1 MTLVKPKSDDQVQG
15 EQTKK
20 RTHRLPRPKHGKR
33 WSLLIVALLLI
44 LAFAGKFLLSK
55 GPSAAAITYTEER
68 VAPRTIT
75 NSLTGSGTL
84 QPANSYTVTTLIEG
98 EVLSADFEEG
108 DMVEQD
114 SVLYEIDSEDAAAN
128 IEKAQISLS
137 QAQRSYESTAENQ
150 TVKANSSGTLY
161 TLDVKEGD
169 EVSQGQTIATIRNDS
184 TMTLTVPFPAED
196 AATFHVGQTA
206 QVTLDGSFE
215 TLTGTVQSISGGNA
229 VGTGNTITRDVTIAV
244 QNPGG
249 LSAVQVATASVN
261 GLGSAG
267 NGTFT
272 YQSESTVTA
281 SASGTVAAV
290 HVSEG
295 SAVSKGQ
302 VLITLGGDDLED
314 QLQNAADSLRNAE
327 LSMEN
332 TQKQLENYTI
342 TSPISG
348 TVIDKEYKAGDTVE
362 SGKTLCTIYDL
373 SYLEMTL
380 NIDELDISTVEAGQT
395 VQITAEAVEGKTFT
409 GVVTKV
415 SVAGTT
421 SGGITSYPVTV
432 RIDETD
438 GLLPGMNVD
447 AEIVLEEAA
456 DTLAIPSSAVTR
468 GSGNTSLV
476 LITQDSPSA
485 ESAVEQESPEGY
497 VYVQVETGISDN
509 SYVQIHSSGGGPHL
523 HAHRKGGICGYRWPV
538 RLRKIHLHEHHRLPG
553 CAHLRHLSAG
563 RTGRRADGY
572 QSVGSDPQRAAGV
585 HLSAVQPAAQAGPA
599 GKCGGTADVCRRPQG
614 GAPAAGPRGTGAG
627 RPGRQAPPSAQ
638 SALRRSAA
646 AGVHRPGPGRPSR
659 RHPGRRAHRRPGLSH
674 QPGGAG
680 DAPGPAPSGQHGGT
694 YHP

>member
-1 MTLVKPKSDDQVQG
+1 MTFVKPKGDAIAQAEPSKQRKWHL
-15 EQTKK
+15 TK
-20 RTHRLPRPKHGKR
+20 PKHGKR
-33 WSLLIVALLLI
+33 WLILSVTAVLLLA
-44 LAFAGKFLLSK
+44 LAGKFLLVQR
-55 GPSAAAITYTEER
+55 PAAAAISYTEES
-68 VAPRTIT
+68 VAKRTIT

-98 EVLSADFEEG
+98 EELSANFEEG
-108 DMVEQD
+108 ETVEAD
-114 SVLYEIDSEDAAAN
+114 TVLYEIDSDDAAAN
-128 IEKAQISLS
+128 IEKAQISLN

-150 TVKANSSGTLY
+150 TVQANSSGTLY
-161 TLDVKEGD
+161 TLEVKKGD

-196 AATFHVGQTA
+196 AATFYVGQAA

-215 TLTGTVQSISGGNA
+215 TLSGTVETVSGSEV
-229 VGTGNTITRDVTIAV
+229 VGTGNTVTRKVTIAV

-249 LSAVQVATASVN
+249 LSASQVAAASVN

-281 SASGTVAAV
+281 SASGTVTAV
-290 HVSEG
+290 HASEG
-295 SAVSKGQ
+295 STVSKGQ
-302 VLITLGGDDLED
+302 TLITLGGDDLED

-348 TVIDKEYKAGDTVE
+348 TIIDKEYKAGDTVE

-380 NIDELDISTVEAGQT
+380 SIDELDISTVEVGQA
-395 VQITAEAVEGKTFT
+395 VQITADAVEGKTFT
-409 GVVTKV
+409 GTVTKV

-432 RIDETD
+432 RIDEAD
-438 GLLPGMNVD
+438 ELLPGMNVD

-476 LITQDSPSA
+476 LVTQDSPSA
-485 ESAVEQESPEGY
+485 ANAVEQEAPEGY
-497 VYVQVETGISDN
+497 AYVQVETGISDD
-509 SYVQIHSSGGGPHL
+509 SYVQILSGLQEGDTAAYVARSTESGSMMMGGMPG
-523 HAHRKGGICGYRWPV
+523 AMGG
-538 RLRKIHLHEHHRLPG
+538 
-553 CAHLRHLSAG
+553 
-563 RTGRRADGY
+563 DM
-572 QSVGSDPQRAAGV
+572 
-585 HLSAVQPAAQAGPA
+585 PA
-599 GKCGGTADVCRRPQG
+599 GMPSGMG
-614 GAPAAGPRGTGAG
+614 GAPGGGM
-627 RPGRQAPPSAQ
+627 PS
-638 SALRRSAA
+638 
-646 AGVHRPGPGRPSR
+646 GGPGGGF
-659 RHPGRRAHRRPGLSH
+659 PG
-674 QPGGAG
+674 
-680 DAPGPAPSGQHGGT
+680 
-694 YHP
+694 

>member
-1 MTLVKPKSDDQVQG
+1 MTFVKPKGDAIAQAEPSKQRKWHL
-15 EQTKK
+15 TK
-20 RTHRLPRPKHGKR
+20 PKHGKR
-33 WSLLIVALLLI
+33 WLILSVTAVLLLA
-44 LAFAGKFLLSK
+44 LAGKFLLVQR
-55 GPSAAAITYTEER
+55 PAAAAVSYTEES
-68 VAPRTIT
+68 VAKRTIT

-98 EVLSADFEEG
+98 EVLSANFEEG
-108 DMVEQD
+108 ETVEAD
-114 SVLYEIDSEDAAAN
+114 NVLYDIDSDDAAAN
-128 IEKAQISLS
+128 IEQAQISLN

-150 TVKANSSGTLY
+150 TVQANSSGTLY
-161 TLDVKEGD
+161 TLEVKKGD

-196 AATFHVGQTA
+196 AATFYVGQAA

-215 TLTGTVQSISGGNA
+215 TLSGTVETVSGSEV
-229 VGTGNTITRDVTIAV
+229 VGTGNTVTRKVTIAV

-249 LSAVQVATASVN
+249 LSASQVAASSVN

-281 SASGTVAAV
+281 SASGTVTAV
-290 HVSEG
+290 HASEG
-295 SAVSKGQ
+295 STVSKGQ
-302 VLITLGGDDLED
+302 TLITLGGDDLED

-348 TVIDKEYKAGDTVE
+348 TIIDKEYKAGDTVE

-380 NIDELDISTVEAGQT
+380 SIDELDISTVEVGQA
-395 VQITAEAVEGKTFT
+395 VQITADAVEGKTFT
-409 GVVTKV
+409 GTVTKV

-432 RIDETD
+432 RIDEAD
-438 GLLPGMNVD
+438 ELLPGMNVD

-476 LITQDSPSA
+476 LVTQDSPSA
-485 ESAVEQESPEGY
+485 ANAVEQEAPEGY
-497 VYVQVETGISDN
+497 AYVQVETGISDD
-509 SYVQIHSSGGGPHL
+509 SYVQILSGLQEGDTAAYVARSTESGSMMMGGMPG
-523 HAHRKGGICGYRWPV
+523 AMGG
-538 RLRKIHLHEHHRLPG
+538 
-553 CAHLRHLSAG
+553 
-563 RTGRRADGY
+563 DM
-572 QSVGSDPQRAAGV
+572 
-585 HLSAVQPAAQAGPA
+585 PA
-599 GKCGGTADVCRRPQG
+599 GMPSGMG
-614 GAPAAGPRGTGAG
+614 GAPGGGM
-627 RPGRQAPPSAQ
+627 PS
-638 SALRRSAA
+638 
-646 AGVHRPGPGRPSR
+646 GGPGGGF
-659 RHPGRRAHRRPGLSH
+659 PG
-674 QPGGAG
+674 
-680 DAPGPAPSGQHGGT
+680 
-694 YHP
+694 

>member
-1 MTLVKPKSDDQVQG
+1 MTFVKPKGDAIAQAEPSKQRKWHL
-15 EQTKK
+15 TK
-20 RTHRLPRPKHGKR
+20 PKHGKR
-33 WSLLIVALLLI
+33 WLILSVTAVLLLA
-44 LAFAGKFLLSK
+44 LAGKFLLVQR
-55 GPSAAAITYTEER
+55 PAAAAISYTEES
-68 VAPRTIT
+68 VAKRTIT

-98 EVLSADFEEG
+98 EVLSANFEEG
-108 DMVEQD
+108 ETVEAD
-114 SVLYEIDSEDAAAN
+114 TVLYEIDSDDAAAN
-128 IEKAQISLS
+128 IEKAQISLN

-150 TVKANSSGTLY
+150 TVQANSSGTLY
-161 TLDVKEGD
+161 TLEVKKGD

-196 AATFHVGQTA
+196 AATFYVGQAA

-215 TLTGTVQSISGGNA
+215 TLSGTVETVSGSEV
-229 VGTGNTITRDVTIAV
+229 VGTGNTVTRKVTIAV

-249 LSAVQVATASVN
+249 LSASQVAAASVN

-281 SASGTVAAV
+281 SASGTVTAV
-290 HVSEG
+290 HASEG
-295 SAVSKGQ
+295 STVSKGQ
-302 VLITLGGDDLED
+302 TLITLGGDDLED

-348 TVIDKEYKAGDTVE
+348 TIIDKEYKAGDTVE

-380 NIDELDISTVEAGQT
+380 SIDELDISTVEVGQA
-395 VQITAEAVEGKTFT
+395 VQITADAVEGKTFT
-409 GVVTKV
+409 GTVTKV

-509 SYVQIHSSGGGPHL
+509 SYVQILSGLQEGDTVAYVARSTESGSMMMGGMPG
-523 HAHRKGGICGYRWPV
+523 AMGG
-538 RLRKIHLHEHHRLPG
+538 
-553 CAHLRHLSAG
+553 
-563 RTGRRADGY
+563 DM
-572 QSVGSDPQRAAGV
+572 
-585 HLSAVQPAAQAGPA
+585 PA
-599 GKCGGTADVCRRPQG
+599 GMPSGMG
-614 GAPAAGPRGTGAG
+614 GAPGGGM
-627 RPGRQAPPSAQ
+627 PS
-638 SALRRSAA
+638 
-646 AGVHRPGPGRPSR
+646 GGPGGGF
-659 RHPGRRAHRRPGLSH
+659 PG
-674 QPGGAG
+674 
-680 DAPGPAPSGQHGGT
+680 
-694 YHP
+694 

>member
-1 MTLVKPKSDDQVQG
+1 MTFVKPKGDAIAQAEPSKQRKWHL
-15 EQTKK
+15 TK
-20 RTHRLPRPKHGKR
+20 PKHGKR
-33 WSLLIVALLLI
+33 WLILSVTAVLLLA
-44 LAFAGKFLLSK
+44 LAGKFLLVQR
-55 GPSAAAITYTEER
+55 PAAAAISYTEES
-68 VAPRTIT
+68 VAKRTIT

-98 EVLSADFEEG
+98 EVLSANFEEG
-108 DMVEQD
+108 ETVEAD
-114 SVLYEIDSEDAAAN
+114 TVLYEIDSDDAAAN
-128 IEKAQISLS
+128 IEKAQISLN

-150 TVKANSSGTLY
+150 TVQANSSGTLY
-161 TLDVKEGD
+161 TLEVKKGD

-196 AATFHVGQTA
+196 AATFYVGQAA

-215 TLTGTVQSISGGNA
+215 TLSGTVETVSGSEV
-229 VGTGNTITRDVTIAV
+229 VGTGNTVTRKVTIAV

-249 LSAVQVATASVN
+249 LSASQVAAASVN

-281 SASGTVAAV
+281 SASGTVTAV
-290 HVSEG
+290 HASEG
-295 SAVSKGQ
+295 STVSKGQ
-302 VLITLGGDDLED
+302 TLITLGGDDLED

-348 TVIDKEYKAGDTVE
+348 TIIDKEYKAGDTVE

-380 NIDELDISTVEAGQT
+380 SIDELDISTVEVGQA
-395 VQITAEAVEGKTFT
+395 VQITADAVEGKTFT
-409 GVVTKV
+409 GTVTKV

-432 RIDETD
+432 RIDEAD
-438 GLLPGMNVD
+438 ELLPGMNVD

-476 LITQDSPSA
+476 LVTQDSHSA
-485 ESAVEQESPEGY
+485 ANAVEQEAPEGY
-497 VYVQVETGISDN
+497 AYVQVETGISDD
-509 SYVQIHSSGGGPHL
+509 SYVQILSGLQEGDTAAYVARSTESGSMMMGGMPG
-523 HAHRKGGICGYRWPV
+523 AMGG
-538 RLRKIHLHEHHRLPG
+538 
-553 CAHLRHLSAG
+553 
-563 RTGRRADGY
+563 DM
-572 QSVGSDPQRAAGV
+572 
-585 HLSAVQPAAQAGPA
+585 PA
-599 GKCGGTADVCRRPQG
+599 GMPSGMG
-614 GAPAAGPRGTGAG
+614 GAPGGGM
-627 RPGRQAPPSAQ
+627 PS
-638 SALRRSAA
+638 
-646 AGVHRPGPGRPSR
+646 GGPGGGF
-659 RHPGRRAHRRPGLSH
+659 PG
-674 QPGGAG
+674 
-680 DAPGPAPSGQHGGT
+680 
-694 YHP
+694 